1 MIDEECKS
9 EIKEVSLT
17 FEKPT
22 SFSIPLSNHMD
33 ELWALDE

>member
-1 MIDEECKS
+1 MINEECQ
-9 EIKEVSLT
+9 KEFQTVSLT

-33 ELWALDE
+33 ELWTLD